1 MCFLYKKKK
10 DVIDRN
16 KINKYI
22 KNRNEKNR
30 VNGSSKN
37 RKKIR
42 IFSLRE
48 IEKTKIERKKLLSI
62 IRD

>member
-1 MCFLYKKKK
+1 M
-10 DVIDRN
+10 IDRN

-30 VNGSSKN
+30 VNVSSKN